1 MPRGARRRLI
11 TGLACAV
18 LVGAIAAGL
27 AACGSGEDTTTTTTT
42 AARAGKPNGGGSK
55 GSGGGPG
62 APPKSRPAHPRDRHF
77 DRPPGSRLR
86 STYPARIIGHELAS
100 SGPVQPAELWP
111 VRNGWRVSDH
121 RTFTAVYAG
130 ADPRR
135 RSTGRL
141 VIFRQNYIR
150 VRQTSRD
157 VDVPGTGPL
166 RIVDAPSGRGIGRS
180 AQRHGEI
187 EFRGANGDTGTLHL
201 ENDTVT
207 VTSSAS
213 AEASPN

>member
-1 MPRGARRRLI
+1 MRRIAAATVCAMLLS
-11 TGLACAV
+11 GLA
-18 LVGAIAAGL
+18 VGL
-27 AACGSGEDTTTTTTT
+27 TACGSGDDSSTTTTTSTT
-42 AARAGKPNGGGSK
+42 SAAKPGSGGGKRS
-55 GSGGGPG
+55 GGGGPG

-86 STYPARIIGHELAS
+86 STYPARIIGHGLAS
-100 SGPVQPAELWP
+100 SGPIQPEELWP

-130 ADPRR
+130 ANPRR

-157 VDVPGTGPL
+157 VDVPGTGPV
-166 RIVDAPSGRGIGRS
+166 RIVDAPTGKGIGRS

-187 EFRGANGDTGTLHL
+187 EFRGANGATGTLHL

-207 VTSSAS
+207 VTSGAS
-213 AEASPN
+213 GDKA

>member
-1 MPRGARRRLI
+1 V
-11 TGLACAV
+11 ACAV
-18 LVGAIAAGL
+18 LLSAL
-27 AACGSGEDTTTTTTT
+27 AVALGACGSGEDTSTTTSATTT
-42 AARAGKPNGGGSK
+42 SAGKPNGAGGKRS
-55 GSGGGPG
+55 GGGGPG

-86 STYPARIIGHELAS
+86 STYPARIIGHGLAS
-100 SGPVQPAELWP
+100 SGPISPEELWP

-180 AQRHGEI
+180 AQRRGEI

-201 ENDTVT
+201 ENGTVT

-213 AEASPN
+213 AVASPN

>member
-1 MPRGARRRLI
+1 MPASARRRLAA
-11 TGLACAV
+11 GAACAV
-18 LVGAIAAGL
+18 LVSAIAAGL
-27 AACGSGEDTTTTTTT
+27 AACGSGEDSRTTTTTTS
-42 AARAGKPNGGGSK
+42 ASKPGGAGGKQG
-55 GSGGGPG
+55 GGGPG

-86 STYPARIIGHELAS
+86 STYPARIIGHGLAS
-100 SGPVQPAELWP
+100 SGPIQPEELWP

-121 RTFTAVYAG
+121 KTFTAVYAG
-130 ADPRR
+130 ANPRR

-141 VIFRQNYIR
+141 VIFRQNYVR

-157 VDVPGTGPL
+157 VDVRGTGPL
-166 RIVDAPSGRGIGRS
+166 TIVDAPSGKGIGRS

-187 EFRGANGDTGTLHL
+187 EFRGANGATGTLHL

-213 AEASPN
+213 GEASPQ

>member
-1 MPRGARRRLI
+1 MRRIATGA
-11 TGLACAV
+11 ACALLLGGIGV
-18 LVGAIAAGL
+18 ALV
-27 AACGSGEDTTTTTTT
+27 ACGSGEDSSTTTTTTT
-42 AARAGKPNGGGSK
+42 SAGKPGGAGGK
-55 GSGGGPG
+55 RAGGGGPG

-86 STYPARIIGHELAS
+86 STYPARIIGHGLAS
-100 SGPVQPAELWP
+100 SGPIQPEELWP

-130 ADPRR
+130 ANPRR

-166 RIVDAPSGRGIGRS
+166 RILDAPSGKGVGRS

-187 EFRGANGDTGTLHL
+187 EFRGANGVTGTLHL
-201 ENDTVT
+201 DNDTVS
-207 VTSSAS
+207 VG
-213 AEASPN
+213 

>member
-1 MPRGARRRLI
+1 VAR
-11 TGLACAV
+11 AMCAV
-18 LVGAIAAGL
+18 LIACVAAGL
-27 AACGSGEDTTTTTTT
+27 AACGSGDDSDTTTTTTAT
-42 AARAGKPNGGGSK
+42 SAEKPNGAGGKRS
-55 GSGGGPG
+55 GGGGPG

-100 SGPVQPAELWP
+100 SGPISPEELWP

-130 ADPRR
+130 ANPRR

-166 RIVDAPSGRGIGRS
+166 RIVDAPSGRGVGRS

-187 EFRGANGDTGTLHL
+187 EFRGASGATGTLHL
-201 ENDTVT
+201 ENDTVS
-207 VTSSAS
+207 VTEAAS
-213 AEASPN
+213 AESSPQ